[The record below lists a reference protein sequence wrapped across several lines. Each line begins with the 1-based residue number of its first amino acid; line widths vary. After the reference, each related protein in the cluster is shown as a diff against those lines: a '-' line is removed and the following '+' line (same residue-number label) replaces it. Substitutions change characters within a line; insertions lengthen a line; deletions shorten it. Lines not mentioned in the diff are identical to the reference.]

1 MGESKNANFPK
12 DIHEDSLM
20 GRILFGCD
28 RHRVAMLVGGTSILR
43 DIKPKLG
50 AAAIIDFLAGVSPL
64 MHDFWRREDPNQRMN
79 DMINFTKNVAFLG
92 GSHRPHGSGRSLAD
106 QPSGCEAKCPGT
118 RPRVPPPTPGRRAG
132 VPRRQEG
139 TVKT

>member
-1 MGESKNANFPK
+1 MTASKGYACISQRPTSQRTTLSFLGESKNANFPK

-79 DMINFTKNVAFLG
+79 DMINFTKNVAWKNLG
-92 GSHRPHGSGRSLAD
+92 
-106 QPSGCEAKCPGT
+106 
-118 RPRVPPPTPGRRAG
+118 PPA
-132 VPRRQEG
+132 
-139 TVKT
+139 

>member
-1 MGESKNANFPK
+1 
-12 DIHEDSLM
+12 
-20 GRILFGCD
+20 
-28 RHRVAMLVGGTSILR
+28 MLVGGTSILR

-92 GSHRPHGSGRSLAD
+92 G
-106 QPSGCEAKCPGT
+106 E
-118 RPRVPPPTPGRRAG
+118 PPPSWEWKNLGRPA
-132 VPRRQEG
+132 
-139 TVKT
+139 